1 MQDTYWN
8 NQGKHQ
14 EAYQKLANE
23 LLPDSGKAD
32 TLHGE
37 LLRALGKIYYDYYNN
52 GMCNNTSGP
61 CNFLKAKLKL
71 EGPIKSALDDIY
83 IESITSGYT
92 NMDMEELLEIFANY
106 VIEHVMSTENQ
117 PNSEDMWD
125 LQEDTCFN
133 EDKWDC
139 LEDACSEDKWD

>member
-1 MQDTYWN
+1 MKDTYWMN
-8 NQGKHQ
+8 KGKHQ

-61 CNFLKAKLKL
+61 CNFLKAKLNL
-71 EGPIKSALDDIY
+71 EGPIASALEDIY
-83 IESITSGYT
+83 LESNTGGYT
-92 NMDMEELLEIFANY
+92 KMEMEEPLEMLANY
-106 VIEHVMSTENQ
+106 VIEHVMNTENQ
-117 PNSEDMWD
+117 PNSEDMYD
-125 LQEDTCFN
+125 HQEDDYYEE
-133 EDKWDC
+133 ED
-139 LEDACSEDKWD
+139 EYFE

>member
-1 MQDTYWN
+1 MKDTYWMN
-8 NQGKHQ
+8 KGKHQ
-14 EAYQKLANE
+14 KAYQE
-23 LLPDSGKAD
+23 LTNDLMPAYGKAD

-61 CNFLKAKLKL
+61 CNFLKAKLNL
-71 EGPIKSALDDIY
+71 DGPIASALEDIY
-83 IESITSGYT
+83 LESNASGYT
-92 NMDMEELLEIFANY
+92 KMDMEEPLEMVANY

-125 LQEDTCFN
+125 LQE
-133 EDKWDC
+133 EDDHYEEEDWD
-139 LEDACSEDKWD
+139 